1 MSRRRRRNG
10 EVSGLLDP
18 LAPESEPI
26 RILRTG
32 VRFAGVDQPVRSILI
47 TAAKAQIGK
56 STIAANLALSLAQ
69 VSGRTL
75 LIDADLRR
83 PTQSDTFR
91 VSSRQGLTTALVRG
105 GDLANHVITGTHE
118 GLDLLTAG
126 PLPPNPSELLS
137 SPRMVALMEQVSA
150 EYESVVVDGAPVLAA
165 TEAAV
170 LASLVDGVIFV
181 IDMKRS
187 RRREVLESL
196 DLLDRAGARVLGT
209 CVNRHGRARQRETY
223 Y

>member
-1 MSRRRRRNG
+1 MSRRSRRG
-10 EVSGLLDP
+10 GGSALLDP

-32 VRFAGVDQPVRSILI
+32 VRFAGVDDPVRSVVIS
-47 TAAKAQIGK
+47 AAKAQIGK

-83 PTQSDTFR
+83 PTQSEHFR
-91 VSSRQGLTTALVRG
+91 VSSRRGLTTALMRG
-105 GDLANHVITGTHE
+105 GELAEHVISGTHE
-118 GLDLLTAG
+118 GLDLLPAG

-137 SPRMVALMEQVSA
+137 SPRMSTLMEQVRTK
-150 EYESVVVDGAPVLAA
+150 YDMVVVDGAPVLAA

-181 IDMKRS
+181 VDLKRS
-187 RRREVLESL
+187 RRREVLEAL

-209 CVNRHGRARQRETY
+209 CVNRHGRARRREAY